1 VPPGRS
7 CSWPGRQR
15 TDSRFN
21 RAGLWRRPNSQKMYE
36 RQWRGREVPFAV
48 SSADCVRFVVV
59 RCLLQ
64 HRSRQ
69 WRFKRNDCS
78 PGRSKIGLEPRCVVR
93 RAREMHSN
101 LQTDDQFGH
110 GSGRTTSNAMWN
122 IGRSARRKSGHCA
135 ALGRKQDYQL
145 HDDEIRKSFLAGLY
159 PADDL
164 MELMAKR
171 YPSESAQQL
180 RERIW
185 TQYQSAI
192 LELFK
197 KGDAEYDITSFDID
211 GDRVPET
218 LSRIS
223 MIEPV
228 MQGLS
233 KYANGKIKWQVRTCM
248 DNSKYAEFTLYL
260 NGSATGSSNNYFQQ
274 LRTSFRLVGDE
285 AIIFRYQA
293 ASYLMSQDFMV
304 SSSERSGDEYVSEIH
319 WTGLF
324 EKRKTRFLGHS
335 VVTWGQGDSP

>member
-1 VPPGRS
+1 VQGFGGGQIRRK
-7 CSWPGRQR
+7 CMRDNGAAAK
-15 TDSRFN
+15 SRLLSVLLTVSALLLFGVSSSTARDN
-21 RAGLWRRPNSQKMYE
+21 GGLNGMIVLPADPKLDWSL
-36 RQWRGREVPFAV
+36 AV
-48 SSADCVRFVVV
+48 SYGAQG
-59 RCLLQ
+59 RCTPICKLMTSLAMDRAAQ
-64 HRSRQ
+64 HPTL
-69 WRFKRNDCS
+69 C
-78 PGRSKIGLEPRCVVR
+78 GILEGPRAEKAGIVLP
-93 RAREMHSN
+93 S
-101 LQTDDQFGH
+101 
-110 GSGRTTSNAMWN
+110 W
-122 IGRSARRKSGHCA
+122 
-135 ALGRKQDYQL
+135 RKQDYQL

-324 EKRKTRFLGHS
+324 EKRKTRFLDHS